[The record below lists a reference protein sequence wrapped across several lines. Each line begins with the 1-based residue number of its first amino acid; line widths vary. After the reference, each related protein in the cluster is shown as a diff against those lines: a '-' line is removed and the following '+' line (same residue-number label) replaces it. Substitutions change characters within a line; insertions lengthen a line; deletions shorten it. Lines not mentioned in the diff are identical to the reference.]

1 MCGDES
7 LADASHCAA
16 QPPPSPKT
24 FTRPIEPN
32 FDPPEPME
40 DSKFVERLQFN
51 EEFLAK
57 EQLTEELASMSLNNK
72 MALGVSAS
80 EFILDCSYDGV
91 PCESDT

>member
-1 MCGDES
+1 
-7 LADASHCAA
+7 
-16 QPPPSPKT
+16 
-24 FTRPIEPN
+24 
-32 FDPPEPME
+32 ME

-57 EQLTEELASMSLNNK
+57 EQLTEELASMSLSNK